1 MLLENW
7 YKVLGI
13 SVNATNTDIKKAF
26 RRLANKYHPD
36 KSSAQSSHAKFIQVK
51 AAYEVLSNPI
61 KRQEYNR
68 QFFFSSFSHIT
79 DTIIYTEAQLLE
91 SFDRLEKKF
100 NQSDIRFFDFD
111 AASLLIKQLLTNY
124 TFNDI
129 IISLA
134 LNSRIR
140 LLKLILDCVKYTKLY
155 HALELAEMI
164 SLYFT
169 DEQEI
174 KQIQHFLSQQKWQ
187 YYQEKYTLYIVLFL
201 SILICCTIMWVG
213 TK

>member
-7 YKVLGI
+7 YNVLGI

-26 RRLANKYHPD
+26 RRLAKKYHPD
-36 KSSAQSSHAKFIQVK
+36 KSSAQGSHTKFIQIK
-51 AAYEVLSNPI
+51 AAYEVLSDPI

-68 QFFFSSFSHIT
+68 HFFFSSFSHT
-79 DTIIYTEAQLLE
+79 ADAIIHTEAELFE
-91 SFDRLEKKF
+91 SFARLEKKF

-111 AASLLIKQLLTNY
+111 AASQLIKQLLTNY
-124 TFNDI
+124 TFNEI
-129 IISLA
+129 IISTA
-134 LNSRIR
+134 LNNRMQ
-140 LLKLILDCVKYTKLY
+140 LLILILNCVKYTKLY
-155 HALELAEMI
+155 HALQLTEMV

-174 KQIQHFLSQQKWQ
+174 KQIQYFISQQKWQ

>member
-26 RRLANKYHPD
+26 RRLAKKYHPD
-36 KSSAQSSHAKFIQVK
+36 KSSAQGSHAKFIQIK
-51 AAYEVLSNPI
+51 AAYEVLSDPI
-61 KRQEYNR
+61 KRQEYN
-68 QFFFSSFSHIT
+68 QHFFFSSFSHT
-79 DTIIYTEAQLLE
+79 ADAIIHTEAELFE
-91 SFDRLEKKF
+91 SFARLEKKF

-111 AASLLIKQLLTNY
+111 AASQLIKQLLTNY
-124 TFNDI
+124 TFNEI
-129 IISLA
+129 IVSTA
-134 LNSRIR
+134 LNNRMQ
-140 LLKLILDCVKYTKLY
+140 LLKLILNCVKYTKLY
-155 HALELAEMI
+155 HALQLTEMV

-174 KQIQHFLSQQKWQ
+174 KQIQYFISQQKWQ